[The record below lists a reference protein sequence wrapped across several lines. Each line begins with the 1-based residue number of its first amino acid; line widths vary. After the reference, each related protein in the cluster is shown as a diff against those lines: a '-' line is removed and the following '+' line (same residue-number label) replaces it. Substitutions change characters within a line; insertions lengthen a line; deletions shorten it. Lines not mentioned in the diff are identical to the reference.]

1 MGVFT
6 DIFDSVKLDLMTL
19 LKSNICRIKHL
30 GVAVWKLYVHRVQM
44 IERERQQLCFALSL
58 DSKLSLK
65 AVTIK
70 VA

>member
-30 GVAVWKLYVHRVQM
+30 GVAVWELYVHRVQM
-44 IERERQQLCFALSL
+44 IERERQQLCLALSL